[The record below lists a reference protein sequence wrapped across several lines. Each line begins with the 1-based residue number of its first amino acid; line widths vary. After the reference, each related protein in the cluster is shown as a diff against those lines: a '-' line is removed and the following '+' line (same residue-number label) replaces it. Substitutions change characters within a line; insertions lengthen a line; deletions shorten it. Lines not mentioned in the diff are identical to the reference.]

1 MNLMENLMTKEEA
14 EKVLYKKK
22 EDKPMNEPVFDPRK
36 AAKETVAT
44 YYWSLLQDGEFPQHF
59 DKDAFDSKV
68 AGLVA
73 DEVFEGSLTIE
84 QAYEVLR
91 EIRVTFSTPKL

>member
-1 MNLMENLMTKEEA
+1 MNQPPTGPFMPRNEA
-14 EKVLYKKK
+14 EKIVCKK
-22 EDKPMNEPVFDPRK
+22 NEPVFDPRK

-59 DKDAFDSKV
+59 DKDSFDSKV

-73 DEVFEGSLTIE
+73 DDVFEGSLTIE

-91 EIRVTFSTPKL
+91 EIRVTFSTF